1 MHDREVSRADIWGR
15 TAFERALRA
24 QGRPTSDYDLNAPL
38 DLPANRRLKPA
49 AVLVLL
55 DDLEADGPH
64 LVLTQRAS
72 HLKHHPGQIAFAGGK
87 LDAGDADATAAA
99 LREAQEEIGLPPG
112 YVSVTGQL
120 EAHETV
126 TGYQITPVLAQLQRR
141 FDVVPEAGEV
151 AEVFRVPLAFLLD
164 AQNYRVEGRRWRGAW
179 RKFYAVPWGPYYI
192 WGATAR
198 ILKALSDRVAE

>member
-1 MHDREVSRADIWGR
+1 MHDREISRVDIWGR
-15 TAFERALRA
+15 TAFERALQA

-87 LDAGDADATAAA
+87 LDAGDADAIAAA
-99 LREAQEEIGLPPG
+99 LREAQEEIGLPPDH
-112 YVSVTGQL
+112 VSVIGQL

-126 TGYQITPVLAQLQRR
+126 TGYQITPVLARLERR
-141 FDVVPEAGEV
+141 FDAVPEAGEV